1 MSPSPL
7 NPETLAE
14 NPQLGILAI
23 LQGVLENA
31 RLALLEAHSDIWD
44 ELSEACYHGTGA
56 EYSVAMV
63 HQINALEGT
72 LAGYFESL
80 ERERLAHWRRQDSNK
95 PNDNF

>member
-1 MSPSPL
+1 MSPSPP
-7 NPETLAE
+7 NPETIAE

-23 LQGVLENA
+23 LQSVLDAA
-31 RLALLEAHSDIWD
+31 RLALLEAHPDIWD
-44 ELSEACYHGTGA
+44 DLSIASYHGTGA

-80 ERERLAHWRRQDSNK
+80 ERERLAYWRRQESNN
-95 PNDNF
+95 PNQHL